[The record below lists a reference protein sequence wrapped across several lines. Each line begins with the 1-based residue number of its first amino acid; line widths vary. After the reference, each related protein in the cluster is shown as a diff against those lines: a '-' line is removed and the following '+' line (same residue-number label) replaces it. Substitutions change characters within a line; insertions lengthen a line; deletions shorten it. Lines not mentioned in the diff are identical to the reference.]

1 MTQETESLMERAR
14 RADKIVRNPI
24 KYKICVG
31 CESIVAAKVAICPNC
46 HAYRFDSDPSSIV
59 AQARVLGQRL
69 PQSVMTSDFE

>member
-14 RADKIVRNPI
+14 RADKIVRNPV

-46 HAYRFDSDPSSIV
+46 HSYRFDSDPGSIV
-59 AQARVLGQRL
+59 AQARILGQRL